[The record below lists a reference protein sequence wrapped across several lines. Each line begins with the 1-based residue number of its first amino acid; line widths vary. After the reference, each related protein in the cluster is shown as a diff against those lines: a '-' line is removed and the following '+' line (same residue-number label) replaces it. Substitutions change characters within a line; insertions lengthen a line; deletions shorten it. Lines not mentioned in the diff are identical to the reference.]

1 MLGHNHSCLGSP
13 EMLGSILLIHGLE
26 CLEAECNSECQHC
39 QSGDMLSIIADI
51 QDTLNH
57 LGMTWILYLQQS

>member
-1 MLGHNHSCLGSP
+1 M
-13 EMLGSILLIHGLE
+13 E
-26 CLEAECNSECQHC
+26 CLEAECNSACQYRQC
-39 QSGDMLSIIADI
+39 GDMLSIIADI

>member
-1 MLGHNHSCLGSP
+1 MK
-13 EMLGSILLIHGLE
+13 
-26 CLEAECNSECQHC
+26 CLEAECNSECQYC
-39 QSGDMLSIIADI
+39 QCGDMLSIIADI